1 MDDNRDHSRI
11 GWRFFDGSIAI
22 SASMLFAVL
31 LRGCVACNGL
41 PVLGYLHRMTDWD
54 NGVIIVATM
63 LLFPSA
69 AMMYGGM
76 KLYFAAR
83 EAVRK
88 EFREKGRQEGRQEG
102 LKEGHQAGLK
112 EGQATER
119 ERIRQELAEMGVALT
134 PEIAKVLDAKPQ

>member
-1 MDDNRDHSRI
+1 MGDNGDNSRI

-31 LRGCVACNGL
+31 LRACVSCNVL
-41 PVLGYLHRMTDWD
+41 PVLGHLHRMTVWD
-54 NGVIIVATM
+54 NGVIIVATL

-69 AMMYGGM
+69 ALMYGGM

-88 EFREKGRQEGRQEG
+88 EFREKGRQEGLAEG
-102 LKEGHQAGLK
+102 RKA
-112 EGQATER
+112 ER
-119 ERIRQELAEMGVALT
+119 ERIQRLLAQRGVPLTSELAEILAG
-134 PEIAKVLDAKPQ
+134 ESEES